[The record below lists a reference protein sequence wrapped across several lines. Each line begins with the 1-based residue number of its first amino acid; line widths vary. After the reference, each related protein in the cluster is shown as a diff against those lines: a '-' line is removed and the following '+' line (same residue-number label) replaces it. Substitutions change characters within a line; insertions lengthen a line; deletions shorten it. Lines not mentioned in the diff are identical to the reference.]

1 MLPFDLSL
9 FQTSY
14 WHYYDS
20 VLAAVSIFAYRGI
33 FFLTA
38 KLQIIIDIEHINRHK
53 KCYIMPFGQFP
64 LCHLANFHYAIWP
77 ISIMVFGQFSLWYLA
92 NNINAKLR

>member
-1 MLPFDLSL
+1 MVFNFPPDNLEILIIIRNSMYMLPFDLSL

-33 FFLTA
+33 FFLAA

-53 KCYIMPFGQFP
+53 NVI
-64 LCHLANFHYAIWP
+64 LCHLANFHYAI
-77 ISIMVFGQFSLWYLA
+77 
-92 NNINAKLR
+92 